1 MDRFGRHQSGSS
13 ASAAEFEM
21 QQRTSRTTGT
31 GTGRRIEPIFDA
43 SGSLK
48 RHVMSK
54 IDDARLHRT
63 PETTDDEGQGDR

>member
-1 MDRFGRHQSGSS
+1 
-13 ASAAEFEM
+13 M